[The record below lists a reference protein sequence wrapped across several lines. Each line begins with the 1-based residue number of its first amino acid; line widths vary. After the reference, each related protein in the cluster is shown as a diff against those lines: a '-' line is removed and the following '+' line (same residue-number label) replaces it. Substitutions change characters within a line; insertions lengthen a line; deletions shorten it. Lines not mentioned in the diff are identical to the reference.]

1 MRSSF
6 SISASG
12 SFANT
17 MRFLN
22 RVSGGRYLTDILNKY
37 GQAGVTALSN
47 ATPVE
52 SGKTASS
59 WGYRIEQGRNQSKII
74 WTNSS
79 MTENGMPIVILL
91 QYGHGTRNGGYVK
104 GRDFINKAIRPIFDE
119 IAESA
124 WKEVTFL

>member
-1 MRSSF
+1 
-6 SISASG
+6 
-12 SFANT
+12 

-52 SGKTASS
+52 SGKTANS

-74 WTNSS
+74 CTNSS

-91 QYGHGTRNGGYVK
+91 QYGHGTRNGGYVQ